1 MAMQQILIGYSLTT
15 GGGDPDPNYSVL
27 FDGDGDYLRGLSY
40 IPSIGTSD
48 FTVEFWTRF
57 ADGNPSDLE
66 TISDTRSSSGSSN
79 GFLIGRFHTSGHE
92 NQIELYTGG
101 NYTGVASGALS
112 NNTWYHIAVVKSGT
126 TNGANGTVKMYV
138 NGLDTGTSYTDSNNY
153 TNNDITIGA
162 NLATTYFMNGNIADY
177 RQTQSDLYTSNFTPP
192 TAKLEVLSGTQF
204 LCCQSSTDP
213 GGATTANGTTPYG
226 DAQVSSQSPTVAD
239 PYSSVS
245 ELMFV
250 RAGSYSFTPPPGVTS
265 VDVVCVGGGGGCAH
279 YPNSV
284 TGTSGGG
291 GGSLSYK
298 NNIAVSSSET
308 YTVTVGNFGGGVTS
322 VVWGGDYPIDY
333 HTTSSSSDAGDG
345 EISSFKL
352 GGTTL
357 CDAAGGAGANGG
369 SGGLGGRTNSNV
381 GDGGGAGGNGG
392 SNGGT
397 SSYWAF
403 GGGAGGYSGAGGNGG
418 VWQSG
423 GAYDIGA
430 SAGAGAALQLFDNAG
445 GVSFDGTSDYLTIPD
460 SNSQFSFG
468 SGDFTIEGF
477 IYPTGVNSSTY
488 ACFFTTGISL
498 QVYFMSNN
506 SLSIYMSSNGSGYDI
521 VGDANATGTD
531 SIFQNEWSHVALT
544 RNGNDFKFFINGV
557 SSWTFTSTAAIY
569 DDAGPLAIGTYGPS
583 PTSYPFQGYM
593 SNFRVVK
600 GNAVYTSNFTTP
612 TSPLTLVTNTKLLC
626 CNSSTSATAATVT
639 PGTITAYGNQNAVSF
654 DGSGAAGGAAGW
666 ANVCGVGIFGK
677 GLTGAI
683 GEPGSG
689 GTSSI
694 GGKSNKGYGFYG
706 GGGSGHGSSAP
717 SISNNGQVG
726 AVRIVWKSGSL
737 FPSTNVDAPS
747 CLTDEALRTK
757 GTPIGNMT
765 QNGGLSAAFDGT
777 TTGDYTYSA
786 RLDPS
791 TGATIGKDFGE
802 NVTISEVVLHRPD
815 GNGTSGSNCFP
826 GEGVAALA
834 YHVEYSNN
842 NFEWMEVASSNGTD
856 TKTKTIQIGTK
867 IVGRYWRVRFD
878 GDGNG
883 GSVRELEFKCS

>member
-112 NNTWYHIAVVKSGT
+112 NNTWHHIAVVKSGT
-126 TNGANGTVKMYV
+126 TNGVNGTVKMYV

-192 TAKLEVLSGTQF
+192 TAKLEELSATQF

-213 GGATTANGTTPYG
+213 GGATTGTAITPYG

-298 NNIAVSSSET
+298 NNITVSSSET
-308 YTVTVGNFGGGVTS
+308 YTITVGNFGGGVTTQTS
-322 VVWGGDYPIDY
+322 YPIPIDF
-333 HTTSSSSDAGDG
+333 HTTSSSSNAGDG

-357 CDAAGGAGANGG
+357 CDAAGGAGADVG
-369 SGGLGGRTNSNV
+369 SGGLGGRTNTNV

-397 SSYWAF
+397 TSYWAF

-418 VWQSG
+418 VWQGG

-430 SAGAGAALQLFDNAG
+430 SAGA
-445 GVSFDGTSDYLTIPD
+445 
-460 SNSQFSFG
+460 
-468 SGDFTIEGF
+468 
-477 IYPTGVNSSTY
+477 
-488 ACFFTTGISL
+488 
-498 QVYFMSNN
+498 
-506 SLSIYMSSNGSGYDI
+506 
-521 VGDANATGTD
+521 AN
-531 SIFQNEWSHVALT
+531 
-544 RNGNDFKFFINGV
+544 
-557 SSWTFTSTAAIY
+557 
-569 DDAGPLAIGTYGPS
+569 
-583 PTSYPFQGYM
+583 
-593 SNFRVVK
+593 
-600 GNAVYTSNFTTP
+600 
-612 TSPLTLVTNTKLLC
+612 
-626 CNSSTSATAATVT
+626 
-639 PGTITAYGNQNAVSF
+639 
-654 DGSGAAGGAAGW
+654 SGAAGGAAMW
-666 ANVCGVGIFGK
+666 AQICGVGIFGK

-689 GTSSI
+689 GTSIIS
-694 GGKSNKGYGFYG
+694 GKSNKGYGFYG
-706 GGGSGHGSSAP
+706 GGGSGHGSGAP
-717 SISNNGQVG
+717 SIANNGQVG

-747 CLTDEALRTK
+747 CLTDEELRTK

-815 GNGTSGSNCFP
+815 GTGTSGSNCFP

-842 NFEWMEVASSNGTD
+842 NFEWMEVASSNGTAS
-856 TKTKTIQIGTK
+856 KTKTIQIGTK